1 MKRKMT
7 VSYRA
12 QKYFQNAVP
21 FIRIGN
27 RFLKEAGFRI
37 GDKVEVQY
45 LDKEIIIKK
54 LI

>member
-7 VSYRA
+7 VGYRA
-12 QKYFQNAVP
+12 PKSFENAVP

-27 RFLKEAGFRI
+27 RFLKEAGFKI
-37 GDKVEVQY
+37 GDKITVQY
-45 LDKEIIIKK
+45 SPSSIIIKK

>member
-1 MKRKMT
+1 MKRRMT
-7 VSYRA
+7 ISYKA
-12 QKYFQNAVP
+12 QKNFQNAVP

-27 RFLKEAGFRI
+27 RFLKEAGFKI

-45 LDKEIIIKK
+45 LNKKIIIKK